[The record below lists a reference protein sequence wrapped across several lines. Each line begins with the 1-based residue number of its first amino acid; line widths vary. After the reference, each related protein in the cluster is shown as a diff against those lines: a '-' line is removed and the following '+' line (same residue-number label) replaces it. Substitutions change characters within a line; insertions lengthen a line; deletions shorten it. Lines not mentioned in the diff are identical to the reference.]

1 MLVFHN
7 IELFKELITIDIEV
21 KKHNRIKNFF
31 YKLYSKVEDLLFA
44 IICKLPEKFIPS
56 LLMNWIDKY
65 LDKRIKKLKQQ
76 SIKMTW
82 KNMYLQNT
90 VTKIHKMQQDI
101 KEACSD
107 D

>member
-21 KKHNRIKNFF
+21 KKHNRIKYFF

-44 IICKLPEKFIPS
+44 FICKLPEKFIPS

-65 LDKRIKKLKQQ
+65 LDKRIK
-76 SIKMTW
+76 
-82 KNMYLQNT
+82 N
-90 VTKIHKMQQDI
+90 
-101 KEACSD
+101 
-107 D
+107 